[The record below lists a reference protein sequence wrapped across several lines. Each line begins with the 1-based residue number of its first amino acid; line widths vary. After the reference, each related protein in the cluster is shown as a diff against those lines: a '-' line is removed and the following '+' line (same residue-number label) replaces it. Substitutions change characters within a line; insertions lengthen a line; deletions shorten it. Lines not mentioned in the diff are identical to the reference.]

1 MEEDKTQ
8 RGEGNVK
15 TGLETGVIWPQAKE
29 KECQQPPELGKIR
42 ERFSLRGSRAT
53 PWFQNF
59 SL

>member
-53 PWFQNF
+53 P
-59 SL
+59 